1 VVAIVNVVPTVL
13 AATFTDAVA
22 RALGSALL
30 VAVTVTCLLLAT
42 VGAVYKPTVEIVPAL
57 ADHFT
62 AVLLVFEM
70 KAVNWSLAPEFM
82 LLAVGEIAIFTPD
95 VVVALETATLKL
107 CAPRA
112 SLELSTTPIV
122 KSNDPATL
130 GFPLMLPVVAF
141 RLSPVGNDPD
151 RTENWYGELPP

>member
-1 VVAIVNVVPTVL
+1 MTVNVVPDVL
-13 AATFTDAVA
+13 APTSTDALA
-22 RALGSALL
+22 KAFGSALL
-30 VAVTVTCLLLAT
+30 VAVTVTCLLLET
-42 VGAVYKPTVEIVPAL
+42 VGAVYSPPVEIVPAL

-70 KAVNWSLAPEFM
+70 KAVNWSFAPEFM

-95 VVVALETATLKL
+95 VVVGFETATLKL

-112 SLELSTTPIV
+112 SLELSTTPTV
-122 KSNDPATL
+122 KSKDPATV

-141 RLSPVGNDPD
+141 KLRPVGKEPD
-151 RTENWYGELPP
+151 RTENWYGEVPP